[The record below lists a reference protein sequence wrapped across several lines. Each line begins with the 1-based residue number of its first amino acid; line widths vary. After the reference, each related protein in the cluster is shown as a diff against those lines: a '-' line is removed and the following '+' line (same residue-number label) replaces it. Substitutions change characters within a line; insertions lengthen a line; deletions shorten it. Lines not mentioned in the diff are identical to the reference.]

1 MCGICENKGLI
12 MKKFNL
18 SRSILLAA
26 VTLGLSSVAIADGP
40 MTPPNAPTS
49 KSDAQV
55 QKARQQQRQN
65 GETHQQWLDRQQ
77 YQQSEPVLRDVPEP
91 DDLFDD

>member
-1 MCGICENKGLI
+1 

-18 SRSILLAA
+18 SKSILLAA

-40 MTPPNAPTS
+40 MAPPNAPTTE
-49 KSDAQV
+49 SDAQV
-55 QKARQQQRQN
+55 QKARKQQRKN
-65 GETHQQWLDRQQ
+65 DETHQQWLDRQQ
-77 YQQSEPVLRDVPEP
+77 YQQSEPVHRDIPEP